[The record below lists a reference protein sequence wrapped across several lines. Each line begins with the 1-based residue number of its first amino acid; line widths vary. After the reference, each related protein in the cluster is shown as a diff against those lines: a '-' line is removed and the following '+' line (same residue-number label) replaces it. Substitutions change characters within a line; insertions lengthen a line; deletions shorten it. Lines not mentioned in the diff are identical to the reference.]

1 MVFGT
6 AYAAVG
12 VTADD
17 VAVTFDIDGAVTTV
31 KDVSFFDVDG
41 IVEVLFVVE
50 IHPTTATAT
59 RAVTINVT
67 ATSVLE

>member
-50 IHPTTATAT
+50 IHPTTAT

>member
-12 VTADD
+12 ATADD
-17 VAVTFDIDGAVTTV
+17 VAATFDIDGAVATFKEV
-31 KDVSFFDVDG
+31 LFFDVDG

-50 IHPTTATAT
+50 MHPATRVVTISATA
-59 RAVTINVT
+59 I
-67 ATSVLE
+67 SVLK

>member
-6 AYAAVG
+6 AYATVG
-12 VTADD
+12 VPADD

-31 KDVSFFDVDG
+31 KDAFFFDVDG

-50 IHPTTATAT
+50 MHPATAT
-59 RAVTINVT
+59 RVATINAT
-67 ATSVLE
+67 AISVLE